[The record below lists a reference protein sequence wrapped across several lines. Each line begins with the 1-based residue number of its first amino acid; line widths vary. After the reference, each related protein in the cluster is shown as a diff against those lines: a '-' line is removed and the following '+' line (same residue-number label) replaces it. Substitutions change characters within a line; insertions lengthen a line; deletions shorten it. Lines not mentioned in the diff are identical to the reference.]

1 MIRGPSTAFTQV
13 RATVGAR
20 ENAIKWATTE
30 SGPGI
35 GDYLE
40 IIQISWLEV
49 KTSIFP
55 RDFGRLVLGDQEE
68 LAGVLRHFPYLHLPN
83 KTIFKAPHPSDI
95 GFSDL
100 IRSQI

>member
-1 MIRGPSTAFTQV
+1 MWI
-13 RATVGAR
+13 
-20 ENAIKWATTE
+20 NTE
-30 SGPGI
+30 VDVALELRNQGI
-35 GDYLE
+35 VE
-40 IIQISWLEV
+40 FIQISWLEV

-68 LAGVLRHFPYLHLPN
+68 LAGVLRHFPYPHLPN
-83 KTIFKAPHPSDI
+83 ETIFKAPHPSDI

>member
-1 MIRGPSTAFTQV
+1 MERVLLFLDQTFFHLLIGPAQHV
-13 RATVGAR
+13 
-20 ENAIKWATTE
+20 
-30 SGPGI
+30 
-35 GDYLE
+35 LE

-83 KTIFKAPHPSDI
+83 ETIFKAPHPSDI

>member
-1 MIRGPSTAFTQV
+1 MFSWGLKHFIGFV
-13 RATVGAR
+13 L
-20 ENAIKWATTE
+20 AISRQNSWDTE
-30 SGPGI
+30 R
-35 GDYLE
+35 LE

-83 KTIFKAPHPSDI
+83 ETIFKAPHPSDI

>member
-1 MIRGPSTAFTQV
+1 MWI
-13 RATVGAR
+13 
-20 ENAIKWATTE
+20 NTE
-30 SGPGI
+30 VDVALELRNQGI
-35 GDYLE
+35 VE
-40 IIQISWLEV
+40 FIQISWLEV

-68 LAGVLRHFPYLHLPN
+68 LAGVLRHFPYLHLPSE
-83 KTIFKAPHPSDI
+83 TIFKAPHPSDI